1 MREKRTVVW
10 ERKEPARF
18 RNESAERI
26 RTRMRPNALTRVTDK
41 LVERVD
47 AFGEW
52 VERKTVTGEE
62 VEVDPRIQ
70 AIVVTTFI
78 VAFGI
83 AFFHDGGIRSMAPLF
98 FGILGA
104 LALAGFSYQAWHR
117 AHPFP
122 PIDERTT
129 KDELVPVMH
138 GILGGFMALAS
149 LRVIDRTVEGG
160 MGLTLPFSL
169 WTFAVPA
176 FVVYKYRITER
187 EAEPRRNLFGI
198 ALWAIGWV
206 GLKAAEVATSIW
218 PQWLW

>member
-26 RTRMRPNALTRVTDK
+26 RARMRPNALTRVTDK

-62 VEVDPRIQ
+62 VEADPRIQ

-83 AFFHDGGIRSMAPLF
+83 AFLYDRGIPSMAPLF
-98 FGILGA
+98 FGTLGA
-104 LALAGFSYQAWHR
+104 LVLAGFSYQAWHQS
-117 AHPFP
+117 HPFP
-122 PIDERTT
+122 PTGERTT
-129 KDELVPVMH
+129 KEALVPVIH
-138 GILGGFMALAS
+138 GLAGGLMAFAS
-149 LRVIDRTVEGG
+149 IRVIDRTFEGG

-169 WTFAVPA
+169 WICAVPA
-176 FVVYKYRITER
+176 LVVYKYRTSEK
-187 EAEPRRNLFGI
+187 EAEPRRNLWGI
-198 ALWAIGWV
+198 ALWAIGWI
-206 GLKAAEVATSIW
+206 GIKAAEVGASMW
-218 PQWLW
+218 YQWLW